1 VHCSLWGAYA
11 VTINDFLSAEDQILP
26 PVVVIQ
32 LAKLKKYYGTMG
44 VCNAFHGTKILLDNS
59 LPDIVEY
66 RKR

>member
-1 VHCSLWGAYA
+1 MKMKELLAA
-11 VTINDFLSAEDQILP
+11 RDQSSP

-32 LAKLKKYYGTMG
+32 MAKLKKYYGTMG
-44 VCNAFHGTKILLDNS
+44 VCNTLYGTQILMDND